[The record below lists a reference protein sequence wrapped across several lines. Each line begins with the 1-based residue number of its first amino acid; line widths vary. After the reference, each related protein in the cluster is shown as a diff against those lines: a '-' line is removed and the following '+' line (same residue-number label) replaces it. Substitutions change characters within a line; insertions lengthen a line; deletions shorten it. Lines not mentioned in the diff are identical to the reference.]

1 VPGIVLIG
9 CVVDIASVLRRIED
23 VGISV
28 TRLDVVTPDIS
39 VVIVLWVSFFVII
52 EVSSMTSRMAVV
64 GTVIFGV
71 VVCSAVIN

>member
-1 VPGIVLIG
+1 MPGIVLIG